1 MWNDVLW
8 RLTLFELQ
16 LNSVKYA
23 WSLNVNLNVR
33 INPNL
38 EYEIFVLAF
47 FHSAFL
53 KHNKTYRAL
62 KPTCDES
69 NRPTPDAEVMSD
81 CWNHQNIWWRD
92 RQDMHSFPDHSP
104 SFRGLKIICFASP
117 LIELLYTPYLCSRH
131 SHNSVTLLLYGFG
144 NAINSLKLWH
154 THIPAVFER
163 SVRCLSAG
171 RCEHLSAFPVWAL

>member
-1 MWNDVLW
+1 MCDVLW
-8 RLTLFELQ
+8 RLT
-16 LNSVKYA
+16 SVWIA
-23 WSLNVNLNVR
+23 AEFSQICLNVSLNVR

-38 EYEIFVLAF
+38 THEAFVLAF

-69 NRPTPDAEVMSD
+69 NRPTPE
-81 CWNHQNIWWRD
+81 CWGNVRLLKPSKHLMKRH

-104 SFRGLKIICFASP
+104 SFRGLKITCFPSP
-117 LIELLYTPYLCSRH
+117 LIELLYTPYLCSHH

-154 THIPAVFER
+154 MYIPAVFER